1 LKFNDI
7 SLIRK
12 IQGTKE
18 GNNFRKL
25 IFKRIDGSEE
35 GRIETTEQRDL
46 GAEEI
51 LATDECIIGVY
62 GKYDNGDIDSLGL
75 LVWKPTQV

>member
-1 LKFNDI
+1 MRFNDI

-12 IQGTKE
+12 IQGTTEK
-18 GNNFRKL
+18 NCFREL

-35 GRIETTEQRDL
+35 GRIETADQLDL

-51 LATDECIIGVY
+51 LATDECIIGVF
-62 GKYDNGDIDSLGL
+62 GHYDYADIVGMGL
-75 LVWKPTQV
+75 LVWNPNQV

>member
-18 GNNFRKL
+18 GSYFHKL

-35 GRIETTEQRDL
+35 GRIETADQRDL
-46 GAEEI
+46 GADEI
-51 LATDECIIGVY
+51 LAPDEYINGVF
-62 GKYDNGDIDSLGL
+62 GRYDSDDIEGMGL
-75 LVWKPTQV
+75 LVCKPNQV

>member
-12 IQGTKE
+12 IQGTK
-18 GNNFRKL
+18 GGYDFRKL

-35 GRIETTEQRDL
+35 GRIETTEQRNL
-46 GAEEI
+46 GDEEI
-51 LATDECIIGVY
+51 LAPDECIIGIF
-62 GKYDNGDIDSLGL
+62 GKYDSSDIDALGL
-75 LVWKPTQV
+75 LVWKHNQV